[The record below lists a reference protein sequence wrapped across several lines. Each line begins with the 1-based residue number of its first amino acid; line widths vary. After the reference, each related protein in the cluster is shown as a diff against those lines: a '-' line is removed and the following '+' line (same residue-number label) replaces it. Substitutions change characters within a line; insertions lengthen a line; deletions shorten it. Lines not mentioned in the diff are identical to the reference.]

1 MQVGDLVRNSFNRQT
16 GIILSEAAL
25 NGGPHVVWRVL
36 VSGKVQKW
44 QKYQMEVISA
54 SR

>member
-16 GIILSEAAL
+16 GVILSEAEAS
-25 NGGPHVVWRVL
+25 GPHVVWRVL
-36 VSGKVQKW
+36 VNGKVRKW
-44 QKYQMEVISA
+44 QKFQMRVISA

>member
-16 GIILSEAAL
+16 GVILSEAEAS
-25 NGGPHVVWRVL
+25 GPHVVWRIL
-36 VSGKVQKW
+36 VNGKVRKW
-44 QKYQMEVISA
+44 QRFQMEVISE

>member
-16 GIILSEAAL
+16 GVILGEAEAS
-25 NGGPHVVWRVL
+25 GPYVVWRVL
-36 VSGKVQKW
+36 VNGKVRKW
-44 QKYQMEVISA
+44 QRFQMETINA